1 MIFVLIP
8 LVVAALLGLGWDRRY
23 ARLLA
28 GLVVGLIIGALVTWW
43 AISHMVMGDRTS
55 SLARMIFARPWT
67 PGVVGPVTG
76 VVIAF
81 TFKRYQRAD

>member
-1 MIFVLIP
+1 MIFVVTQ
-8 LVVAALLGLGWDRRY
+8 LVVAALLDLGWDRRY

-28 GLVVGLIIGALVTWW
+28 GLVVSLIVGELVTWW

-55 SLARMIFARPWT
+55 SLARIIFARTWT

-81 TFKRYQRAD
+81 ACQRYHRAN

>member
-1 MIFVLIP
+1 MQLI
-8 LVVAALLGLGWDRRY
+8 VAALLGLAWDQRY

-28 GLVVGLIIGALVTWW
+28 GMVVGLSIGALVTWW
-43 AISHMVMGDRTS
+43 AISHVVMGDRTS

-81 TFKRYQRAD
+81 ACQRYHRTN